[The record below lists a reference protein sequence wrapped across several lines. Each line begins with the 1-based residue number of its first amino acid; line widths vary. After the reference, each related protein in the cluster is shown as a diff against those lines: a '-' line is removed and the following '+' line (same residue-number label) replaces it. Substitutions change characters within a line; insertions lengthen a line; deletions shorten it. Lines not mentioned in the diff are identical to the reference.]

1 MYIAQSRSF
10 RTFCIYIDKSFIAK
24 NLFYPVST
32 LPKKKYLNITE
43 ERVVAQANFFDKIQK
58 ILTIHT
64 LKIIHKILETNS
76 SFPVK

>member
-1 MYIAQSRSF
+1 M
-10 RTFCIYIDKSFIAK
+10 
-24 NLFYPVST
+24 
-32 LPKKKYLNITE
+32 TE

>member
-32 LPKKKYLNITE
+32 LPKKKYLNMTE